1 MFVITLLLIYLSPKH
16 GDNAT
21 NGCGH
26 MVGYKHQQPKK
37 KKGECIKSYSSM
49 SKST

>member
-26 MVGYKHQQPKK
+26 MVGYKYQQPKQ
-37 KKGECIKSYSSM
+37 KKGNA
-49 SKST
+49 